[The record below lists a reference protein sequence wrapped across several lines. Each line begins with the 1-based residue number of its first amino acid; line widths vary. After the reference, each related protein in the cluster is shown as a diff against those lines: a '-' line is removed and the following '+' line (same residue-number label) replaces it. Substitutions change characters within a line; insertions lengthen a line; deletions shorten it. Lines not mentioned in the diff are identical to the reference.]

1 MNEYKFFILK
11 KNLHMEE
18 SMKEENSIAATNEK
32 SSTATTTTPEVSTTT
47 HNKKEL
53 PEVSVVRNW
62 KEYLGE
68 CALIVFSV
76 LLALGLTE
84 YFNNL
89 HEKSEAKEI
98 LHQLKEELI
107 ENKKNAALQY
117 DYDLQV
123 FRNIDSAKRNTVYAK
138 KFLDSGNLHL
148 GVLMPNGAI
157 FKDLN
162 EVAWQ
167 QAKQNDAFKYLDIQ
181 TYSILTDAYDNQERF
196 LNLEPS
202 LAGLLI
208 SYESRKSE
216 NLQVTLTLIH
226 DALFAWVFQRTPSL
240 LEKYQRAI
248 DRLKDY

>member
-1 MNEYKFFILK
+1 MDET
-11 KNLHMEE
+11 
-18 SMKEENSIAATNEK
+18 MKEENPTAATNEE
-32 SSTATTTTPEVSTTT
+32 SSSATTTNEVAASA
-47 HNKKEL
+47 HKKKEL

-98 LHQLKEELI
+98 LHQLKDELI
-107 ENKKNAALQY
+107 SNKQNAALQY
-117 DYDLQV
+117 AYHLQV
-123 FRNIDSAKRNTVYAK
+123 FKNIDSAKKNPAYAK
-138 KFLDSGNLHL
+138 KFLDSSGNLHL
-148 GVLMPNGAI
+148 NVLMPHGAL
-157 FKDLN
+157 FRDMN

-167 QAKQNDAFKYLDIQ
+167 EAKQNDVFKYLDIQ
-181 TYSILTDAYDNQERF
+181 TYSILTDAYGNQERF

-208 SYESRKSE
+208 SYESRKPE

-226 DALFAWVFQRTPSL
+226 DALFAWIVQRTPDL

-248 DRLKDY
+248 DRLKNY

>member
-1 MNEYKFFILK
+1 
-11 KNLHMEE
+11 MEE
-18 SMKEENSIAATNEK
+18 SIKEENPTAVTNEESS
-32 SSTATTTTPEVSTTT
+32 SSTSITEVATV

-89 HEKSEAKEI
+89 HEKSEAKET
-98 LHQLKEELI
+98 LHQLKDELI
-107 ENKKNAALQY
+107 NNKQNAALQY
-117 DYDLQV
+117 AYHLKV
-123 FRNIDSAKRNTVYAK
+123 FKNIDSAKKNPAYAK
-138 KFLDSGNLHL
+138 KFLDSSGNLHL
-148 GVLMPNGAI
+148 DVLMPHGAL
-157 FKDLN
+157 FRDMN

-167 QAKQNDAFKYLDIQ
+167 QAKQDNVFKYMDIQ

-208 SYESRKSE
+208 SYESRKPE

-226 DALFAWVFQRTPSL
+226 DALFAWIVQRTPSL